1 MTESD
6 EVIEKLREVMGI
18 NTRMANALGMP
29 CKFPP
34 DPIKLAIRLG
44 EEIGTVRAL
53 KKALKVMR

>member
-1 MTESD
+1 MD
-6 EVIEKLREVMGI
+6 I
-18 NTRMANALGMP
+18 NTSVANALGML

-44 EEIGTVRAL
+44 EEIGAIRAL